1 MNQQSAAVPSE
12 SVKTPSYAWVVL
24 LVVYLASLA
33 APLNLFKVPPMLT
46 TLQPVFNLSQSAQ
59 GYLMSVFSIMGF
71 ILAIPAGFILRR
83 FGIKTTILCAVAA
96 LAVGAGLGAMS
107 ETIGVLFKT
116 PLHAIMYLLGLGA
129 KSETL
134 GVLFLG
140 RFIEGAGMGLIMVS
154 APLAISL
161 WFPADRRGLP
171 MGLWASCIGVGNTIM
186 FFFAARI
193 AAPSAA
199 DPLQVY
205 HWENVWWVA
214 AGFAAFAFVVF
225 GIFFRLPGKEEAP
238 ESVAPS
244 GAQGSPQAE
253 PSLTKAMANRNLW
266 LLSIAFLTFNLVI
279 MALNTFYPVFLEVV
293 RGYTKESASLT
304 ASLLML
310 IAIFSAPLG
319 SYISDKL
326 KSRKLVI
333 VVPFVIIAGMFFC
346 PFSIEGAGMIQFYLV
361 VMGIMMGPVAP
372 IILAAVP
379 ETMPSPQTIGIGM
392 GVAALGQNLGMFIGP
407 VLFGYLLETQTW
419 QLTGYVMIPI
429 CLIGIIAAWMAKI
442 R

>member
-1 MNQQSAAVPSE
+1 MNQQSVAVPSE

-46 TLQPVFNLSQSAQ
+46 TLQPIFNLSQTSQ

-71 ILAIPAGFILRR
+71 VLAIPAGFILKR

-96 LAVGAGLGAMS
+96 LAVGAGVGALS
-107 ETIGVLFKT
+107 Q
-116 PLHAIMYLLGLGA
+116 
-129 KSETL
+129 TL
-134 GVLFLG
+134 GMLFFG

-161 WFPADRRGLP
+161 WFPADKRGLP

-186 FFFAARI
+186 FFLAARI

-199 DPLQVY
+199 DPMQIY
-205 HWENVWWVA
+205 HWENVWWMA
-214 AGFAAFAFVVF
+214 ALFAAFSFVVF
-225 GIFFRLPGKEEAP
+225 AIFFRLPKKDEVPGTQAP
-238 ESVAPS
+238 AGTADAPD
-244 GAQGSPQAE
+244 AQ
-253 PSLTKAMANRNLW
+253 PSLFKAMANRNLW

-293 RGYTKESASLT
+293 RGYTKEGASST

-319 SYISDKL
+319 SLVSDKL

-333 VVPFVIIAGMFFC
+333 VIPFVIIAGMFFC
-346 PFSIEGAGMIQFYLV
+346 PFVIEGAGMIQFYLV

-407 VLFGYLLETQTW
+407 VLFGYLLESQTW
-419 QLTGYVMIPI
+419 QMTGYVMIPI
-429 CLIGIIAAWMAKI
+429 CLIGIIAACMAKI

>member
-1 MNQQSAAVPSE
+1 MNQQSAAFPNE

-46 TLQPVFNLSQSAQ
+46 TLQPIFNLSQTAQ

-71 ILAIPAGFILRR
+71 ILAIPAGFILKR

-96 LAVGAGLGAMS
+96 LAIGAALGAMS
-107 ETIGVLFKT
+107 ET
-116 PLHAIMYLLGLGA
+116 LGM
-129 KSETL
+129 
-134 GVLFLG
+134 LFLG
-140 RFIEGAGMGLIMVS
+140 RFVEGAGMGLIMVS

-161 WFPADRRGLP
+161 WFPADKRGLP
-171 MGLWASCIGVGNTIM
+171 MGLWASCIGVGNTAM
-186 FFFAARI
+186 FILAPMI
-193 AAPSAA
+193 AAPAEG
-199 DPLQVY
+199 DPLQIY
-205 HWENVWWVA
+205 HWEYVWWTA
-214 AGFAAFAFVVF
+214 ALFAVFAFIVF
-225 GIFFRLPGKEEAP
+225 ALFFRLPKQEEAAEP
-238 ESVAPS
+238 PAPV
-244 GAQGSPQAE
+244 GADNVPQAP

-266 LLSIAFLTFNLVI
+266 FLSIAFLTFNLVI

-293 RGYTKESASLT
+293 RSYTKEAASST
-304 ASLLML
+304 TSLLML

-319 SYISDKL
+319 SLVSDKL

-333 VVPFVIIAGMFFC
+333 VIPFVIIAGMFFC
-346 PFSIEGAGMIQFYLV
+346 PFSIEGAGMIQIYLI

-419 QLTGYVMIPI
+419 QTTGYVMIPI
-429 CLIGIIAAWMAKI
+429 CIIGIIAACMAKI